1 MKFICNNL
9 KMTLNMKKK
18 YIAPALST
26 EFVEEESM
34 MAASIR
40 TIGGDTDLEIGTG
53 DTPTEADV
61 KGNYFGGSIFDE

>member
-1 MKFICNNL
+1 
-9 KMTLNMKKK
+9 MTLNMKKK

-34 MAASIR
+34 MAASI
-40 TIGGDTDLEIGTG
+40 TSIGGDAEIDLG
-53 DTPTEADV
+53 DGPTPGEADV

>member
-1 MKFICNNL
+1 
-9 KMTLNMKKK
+9 MTLNMKKK

-34 MAASIR
+34 MAASI
-40 TIGGDTDLEIGTG
+40 TSIGGDSGIDLGG
-53 DTPTEADV
+53 GATPEEADV